1 MLVTNHSEVRSGAPA
16 RKEETSMDLIRI
28 DDNKLKIMLTPVDM
42 QSYALDGN
50 MDYTK
55 DETRQA
61 FRSIMSEAR
70 SRTGFDAEGNRVYV
84 QLYPSRSGGC
94 EMFVT
99 KLGILCSADRAAE
112 PSSAASGVAHAVT
125 QPRARLLTAAEGGR
139 SVAFAFTALEDLL
152 RVCRRLY
159 AQAFGGSSAAY
170 HSEDRRYYLLLG
182 ETGGR
187 RQPLLFDRAA
197 LSFLSEYGTQQ
208 NADAVRLYI
217 REHGSP
223 ICERDAVA
231 RLARL

>member
-1 MLVTNHSEVRSGAPA
+1 
-16 RKEETSMDLIRI
+16 MDLIRI

-42 QSYALDGN
+42 QSYALDDT

-99 KLGILCSADRAAE
+99 KLGIRCSADRAAE
-112 PSSAASGVAHAVT
+112 PSPHVSQRNSHLTAQPHALE
-125 QPRARLLTAAEGGR
+125 AGAAEGGR
-139 SVAFAFTALEDLL
+139 SLAFAFTALEDLL
-152 RVCRRLY
+152 CVCRRLH
-159 AQAFGGSSAAY
+159 ARAFGGSSAAY
-170 HSEDRRYYLLLG
+170 RSEDGRYYLLLG
-182 ETGGR
+182 EIGSH
-187 RQPLLFDRAA
+187 RQPLLFDRAS
-197 LSFLSEYGTQQ
+197 LSFLNEFGTPQ

-217 REHGSP
+217 REHGRP

-231 RLARL
+231 CLAML

>member
-1 MLVTNHSEVRSGAPA
+1 
-16 RKEETSMDLIRI
+16 MDLIRI

-42 QSYALDGN
+42 QSYALDDT
-50 MDYTK
+50 MDCTK
-55 DETRQA
+55 DEMRQA
-61 FRSIMSEAR
+61 FRSIMSEVR
-70 SRTGFDAEGNRVYV
+70 SRTGFDAAGDRVYV

-99 KLGILCSADRAAE
+99 KLDMICAADRATE
-112 PSSAASGVAHAVT
+112 PPSATSGVARVIP
-125 QPRARLLTAAEGGR
+125 QPRTRLLSAAEGGR
-139 SVAFAFTALEDLL
+139 SIAFVFTALEDLL

-159 AQAFGGSSAAY
+159 DQAFSGSSAAY

-187 RQPLLFDRAA
+187 RQPILFDRASLA
-197 LSFLSEYGTQQ
+197 FLSEYGTQQ

-231 RLARL
+231 CLAML